1 MVYFDIEFCISLNI
15 VLDLTMV
22 NHINARFLVVHQLSE
37 DSFLT
42 LDLLDGRKYILRRL
56 EANEHFGRSHLKSI
70 WSNSLRAVSKYI
82 VPFKSAGCIV
92 SIDGVSVSG
101 EGYFLTEPYL
111 ALEHNLDDIT
121 LGTKQI
127 ASVLEKVAFEI
138 SAFSLQKCTHGNL
151 VPASISITNDYLPVI
166 RNLRA
171 VEFLRGNPPPQNE
184 MTSLIQS
191 LANRKSLTNLPE
203 VGVLCDKINSQDIEN
218 NLIRREKPSTWLMGL
233 DQIADDVSYQI
244 GKSISLGCGCINVY
258 GLWDAGFARVAEEVA
273 VQREIAG
280 SITLLLDSEKLAEV
294 NNTLKK
300 NILEPL
306 HQGES
311 PILSFIESHSHLPIE
326 VVYLRRSDKADDL
339 LNKLYQRSKNEITLT
354 CFSEQITG
362 FSPDHIVNTPTFAP
376 DIDLIATRSLVESK
390 RKEWVLK
397 LSNLSAVE
405 AYSLLTKNE
414 LSISVS
420 KPIFQIASIL
430 PGVRKD
436 LALEVVEK
444 NGYSYMDESDDYVLA
459 TVNNRYWP
467 VEFEEMQSGSIDK
480 KLSLY
485 LFTTLSTRKIL
496 RYDEV
501 FWLLDYASS
510 KKEDT
515 IAEKAGA
522 VFLDFMKLHG
532 NDLGAD
538 KIVALLHKA
547 EFSLLTACNPED
559 LSAFILEII
568 RKFYQSSLIITSFS
582 GIFQTI
588 DNSFDGELLLI
599 NVVRTLAIYSDFCA
613 GNTASGVRNAYNLMN
628 EINGK
633 SYTTVGP
640 FLIRLFLRGSKQDF
654 KTLEDSIFEMILKFR
669 ENSIQS
675 ERNEDVLLCN
685 VAYASLKRVCGYH
698 QESSEIFKEMPIPDF
713 TETPWITYQ
722 YYKNQAQL
730 AAYNEKHLDCINFQ
744 GKAYLAASFTE
755 NRILPYSSILSY
767 DVRLISS
774 GHYTWQDVLE
784 RMNWLTTIFSYY
796 GARTMKALVDC
807 NLMIAHLSLL
817 NRNTTLR
824 HKESLIAE
832 SADLL
837 LGPLSGCLNSLAAF
851 SFLIG
856 QPKKAMEDF
865 VSLNGAGYTVPASL
879 FKGVI
884 HFLKTDS
891 TEKIPGHVFCT
902 AAETLNMITGKIS
915 LDEWGSRLGNI
926 DQPDSSSVISL
937 FRSGN
942 LLQGYVSLLI
952 GLAGGHISSSFLEEY
967 KWLLKAIDARF
978 IRSGFLKLPASK
990 SALDRM
996 QNFMEEAGATLIVD
1010 SEESPEQ
1017 LYGNKITNSNQMCR
1031 KLTSELAVEIVWII
1045 RKNRNTL
1052 AIISSSEKEIASFLP
1067 VTVTNAVN
1075 RISDSKDEFIDIP
1088 SEGWLRGFPKPG
1100 VFIVEV
1106 TSLPAVDK
1114 SERLFIAA
1122 ESLIPGKVLNK
1133 PKRDKLILVSGLLVQ
1148 LALSEQKVSNELQV
1162 N

>member
-1 MVYFDIEFCISLNI
+1 MINR
-15 VLDLTMV
+15 
-22 NHINARFLVVHQLSE
+22 INARFLVVNQINE
-37 DSFLT
+37 DTFLT
-42 LDLLDGRKYILRRL
+42 LDILDGRKYILRRL

-70 WSNSLRAVSKYI
+70 WSNSLRAVSKFI
-82 VPFKSAGCIV
+82 MPFSSAGCIV

-111 ALEHNLDDIT
+111 ALEHNLEDIT
-121 LGTKQI
+121 LSTKQI

-138 SAFSLQKCTHGNL
+138 SALAQQKCTHGNL

-191 LANRKSLTNLPE
+191 LANKKSLTNLPE
-203 VGVLCDKINSQDIEN
+203 VSVLCKNINRQNIEN
-218 NLIRREKPSTWLMGL
+218 NLTRKENPSTWLMGL
-233 DQIADDVSYQI
+233 DQIADNVSYQI

-258 GLWDAGFARVAEEVA
+258 GLWDAGFAGVAEEVA

-294 NNTLKK
+294 NNTLKR
-300 NILEPL
+300 NMLEPL
-306 HQGES
+306 HEGES
-311 PILSFIESHSHLPIE
+311 PILSFIESHSYLPIE

-339 LNKLYQRSKNEITLT
+339 LNELYQRSKNEITLT
-354 CFSEQITG
+354 CFSEQKTE
-362 FSPDHIVNTPTFAP
+362 FLPDHIVNTPTFAP
-376 DIDLIATRSLVESK
+376 DIDLIATRALVESK

-420 KPIFQIASIL
+420 KPIFHIASIL
-430 PGVRKD
+430 PGVRKN
-436 LALEVVEK
+436 LALEVLK
-444 NGYSYMDESDDYVLA
+444 QAGYSSLDESADYALA
-459 TVNNRYWP
+459 TVNNRLWP
-467 VEFEEMQSGSIDK
+467 IELGEIQLDSIDK
-480 KLSLY
+480 NISLH

-496 RYDEV
+496 RYDEIC
-501 FWLLDYASS
+501 WLLDYASTVKNES
-510 KKEDT
+510 
-515 IAEKAGA
+515 ISEKAGV
-522 VFLDFMKLHG
+522 VFLDFMKNHG
-532 NDLGAD
+532 NNLAVD
-538 KIVALLHKA
+538 KIVTLLHKA
-547 EFSLLTACNPED
+547 EFFLLTVCNPED
-559 LSAFILEII
+559 LSAFILDSI
-568 RKFYQSSLIITSFS
+568 RKFYASSLIITSLS
-582 GIFQTI
+582 SILQAT
-588 DNSFDGELLLI
+588 DNSFEGELLLKSAI
-599 NVVRTLAIYSDFCA
+599 KTLAIYSDFSK
-613 GNTASGVRNAYNLMN
+613 GNTVSAIKNTYNFMN
-628 EINGK
+628 EMDEK
-633 SYTTVGP
+633 SYITVWP
-640 FLIRLFLRGSKQDF
+640 FLIRLFLRGSKQDL

-669 ENSIQS
+669 ENSILS

-685 VAYASLKRVCGYH
+685 VAYASLKRVCGYS
-698 QESSEIFKEMPIPDF
+698 QESSEIFEGMSIPDF
-713 TETPWITYQ
+713 AETPWITYQ

-730 AAYNEKHLDCINFQ
+730 AASNERNLDCISFQ
-744 GKAYLAASFTE
+744 GKAYIAASFTE
-755 NRILPYSSILSY
+755 NRILPYSSLLSY

-774 GHYTWQDVLE
+774 GHYTWQNVLE
-784 RMNWLTTIFSYY
+784 RMNWLTIIFKYY

-856 QPKKAMEDF
+856 QPQKAMEDF

-879 FKGVI
+879 FKGVK
-884 HFLKTDS
+884 HFLASDS
-891 TEKIPGHVFCT
+891 TENIPGQVFCT

-915 LDEWGSRLGNI
+915 LAEWGSRLGNI

-952 GLAGGHISSSFLEEY
+952 GLAGGYISSSFLEEY

-978 IRSGFLKLPASK
+978 IRSGFLKLPTSK
-990 SALDRM
+990 SALGRM
-996 QNFMEEAGATLIVD
+996 QNFMEEAGTTLIVD
-1010 SEESPEQ
+1010 SEESLEQ
-1017 LYGNKITNSNQMCR
+1017 LYGNKITNSNQMCK
-1031 KLTSELAVEIVWII
+1031 KLTSEFAVEKVWII
-1045 RKNRNTL
+1045 RKTRNALT
-1052 AIISSSEKEIASFLP
+1052 IISSSEKKMASILP
-1067 VTVTNAVN
+1067 VTVTSALDW
-1075 RISDSKDEFIDIP
+1075 ISDSKDEFIDIP
-1088 SEGWLRGFPKPG
+1088 SEGWLRGYPKPG

-1106 TSLPAVDK
+1106 TSLPALNK

-1148 LALSEQKVSNELQV
+1148 VALSEQKVSNELQV